1 MLTREKGGLSPEFEE
16 RMRFYRATCN
26 IDLRDYI
33 YETDER
39 LQLDIASFR
48 RDVMASVLE
57 AYDRNAPG
65 IVGDEAMRAELL
77 QSYERDGGVNE
88 VPPVVFNRTKVNSI
102 VAAEGDGIRTWI
114 DVNLKE
120 VTDRIVEMQKSPSA
134 DAMAGMIIAYDVVAL
149 GYAAAAGYADV

>member
-88 VPPVVFNRTKVNSI
+88 VPPSYSTARRSTRSWRRRGT
-102 VAAEGDGIRTWI
+102 ASGPG
-114 DVNLKE
+114 L
-120 VTDRIVEMQKSPSA
+120 M
-134 DAMAGMIIAYDVVAL
+134 
-149 GYAAAAGYADV
+149 